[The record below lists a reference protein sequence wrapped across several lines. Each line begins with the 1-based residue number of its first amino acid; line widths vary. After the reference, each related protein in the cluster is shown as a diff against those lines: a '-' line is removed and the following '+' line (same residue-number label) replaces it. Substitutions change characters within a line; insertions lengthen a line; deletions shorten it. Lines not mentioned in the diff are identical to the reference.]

1 MSVIVFDAE
10 FIGSIYKTL
19 EQEVY
24 HDSIYNL
31 LRIDR
36 ADPEIL
42 KMCYDND
49 EVKYKKVH
57 LDGFMTRLWIANQ
70 CAGIMQYG
78 HHEDFNKTIEM
89 FDSESKLGSV
99 LSEHELYSECQ
110 SLQYNLFTN
119 GGNCF
124 AQKKDLDFLEHITS
138 VIAQKHTDMKF
149 RKIRDDLEELQ
160 RKRESLEAAN

>member
-1 MSVIVFDAE
+1 MSVITFGVDE
-10 FIGSIYKTL
+10 IGSIYKTL
-19 EQEVY
+19 EQEIY

-31 LRIDR
+31 VRIER

-57 LDGFMTRLWIANQ
+57 LDGFITRLWIANQ

-78 HHEDFNKTIEM
+78 HHEDMDKTIKM
-89 FDSESKLGSV
+89 FDADNKDGHV
-99 LSEHELYSECQ
+99 LAEHELYAECQ
-110 SLQYNLFTN
+110 SLQYNLYTN

-124 AQKKDLDFLEHITS
+124 AQKKDLEFLEHITS
-138 VIAQKHTDMKF
+138 VIAQKHIDQKF

-160 RKRESLEAAN
+160 RKREVIEN